1 MVAEPTV
8 GDIYRR
14 AFKTY
19 FERFGLVAGTAAIVF
34 GPLGFLEGLTSQW
47 AYQFEDEH
55 DTFVGL
61 LVALA
66 VFAGSSALI
75 LGSTFYAGYLDRVI
89 GEHQYGDTHQSPRE
103 ALRTLPYTRLVVASL
118 IVGAVVSIGL
128 ALFVV
133 PGLIALTLLAI
144 VGPAINVEGHGVVSA
159 LRRSVELT
167 RRFPRQTFVAV
178 TLPVV
183 VESFVSDAIEAALL
197 HDAPLLVAGIIGALI
212 AATAGAIVGL
222 TEVSLAFQLITHDNA
237 SQTGTARAA
246 RQTPA

>member
-1 MVAEPTV
+1 
-8 GDIYRR
+8 
-14 AFKTY
+14 
-19 FERFGLVAGTAAIVF
+19 
-34 GPLGFLEGLTSQW
+34 
-47 AYQFEDEH
+47 
-55 DTFVGL
+55 
-61 LVALA
+61 
-66 VFAGSSALI
+66 
-75 LGSTFYAGYLDRVI
+75 
-89 GEHQYGDTHQSPRE
+89 
-103 ALRTLPYTRLVVASL
+103 
-118 IVGAVVSIGL
+118 
-128 ALFVV
+128 
-133 PGLIALTLLAI
+133 
-144 VGPAINVEGHGVVSA
+144 
-159 LRRSVELT
+159 LT